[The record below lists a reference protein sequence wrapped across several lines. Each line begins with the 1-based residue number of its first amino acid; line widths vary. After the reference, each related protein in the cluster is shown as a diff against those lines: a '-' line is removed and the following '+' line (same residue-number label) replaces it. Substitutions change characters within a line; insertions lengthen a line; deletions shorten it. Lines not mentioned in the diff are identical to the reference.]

1 MTRSRPTPSPAR
13 ASDFVHK
20 KKSVRIYTSMHSGEV
35 ELTKL
40 TYKYN
45 GHEDNLPGHRGDEA
59 ANSLSAATGPELS
72 ITRNPLANTFRSGHG
87 RTRLGSGLRAVAP
100 RCLSRENAGR
110 TMTVLHHALCG
121 DDFQQ
126 TPVSI
131 LYMGEMFKDF
141 FGFVGDAT
149 QVLESLIHP
158 PSPGF
163 GVTLISTE

>member
-1 MTRSRPTPSPAR
+1 MT
-13 ASDFVHK
+13 
-20 KKSVRIYTSMHSGEV
+20 
-35 ELTKL
+35 
-40 TYKYN
+40 
-45 GHEDNLPGHRGDEA
+45 EA